1 MELYARK
8 AKNMEDLI
16 LYIVK
21 HMVKN
26 PDAVKV
32 EEGEMRDDITVYNVT
47 VAEDDKG
54 FVIGK
59 HCKVAK
65 ALRCIVKAAAY
76 REGKKI
82 KIDII

>member
-1 MELYARK
+1 
-8 AKNMEDLI
+8 MEDLI

-21 HMVKN
+21 RLVKN
-26 PDAVKV
+26 PDEVKV

-47 VAEDDKG
+47 VAEEDKG

-59 HCKVAK
+59 QGKVAK

-76 REGKKI
+76 REGKRMN
-82 KIDII
+82 IDIL

>member
-1 MELYARK
+1 
-8 AKNMEDLI
+8 MEDLI
-16 LYIVK
+16 LYIIK
-21 HMVKN
+21 HMVKD

-32 EEGEMRDDITVYNVT
+32 EEGEMRDDVTVYNVT

-59 HCKVAK
+59 QGKVAK

-82 KIDII
+82 NIDIL

>member
-1 MELYARK
+1 
-8 AKNMEDLI
+8 MEDLI

-21 HMVKN
+21 RLVKN
-26 PDAVKV
+26 PDEVKV

-47 VAEDDKG
+47 VAEEDKG

-59 HCKVAK
+59 QGKVAK

-76 REGKKI
+76 REGKRI
-82 KIDII
+82 KIDIL

>member
-1 MELYARK
+1 
-8 AKNMEDLI
+8 
-16 LYIVK
+16 
-21 HMVKN
+21 
-26 PDAVKV
+26 
-32 EEGEMRDDITVYNVT
+32 MRDDITVYNVT

-59 HCKVAK
+59 QGKVAK

-82 KIDII
+82 NIDIL